1 MRLVTE
7 SATAARTTLDAAVGQ
22 IGRVEQLVELFRR
35 EVRHLGRD
43 ILDPPILPV
52 GSLGNL
58 RAEIVAD
65 DRVQR
70 GDHDR
75 ILVDEVGN
83 VLRVDGETGYCLV
96 GEYVRRGRKQL
107 DREIAG
113 FERLLEGI
121 GRVMKPVES

>member
-1 MRLVTE
+1 SLSCRTSDRHPGHSRDARYPRGYPGTWMRLVTE

-83 VLRVDGETGYCLV
+83 VLRVDGET
-96 GEYVRRGRKQL
+96 
-107 DREIAG
+107 
-113 FERLLEGI
+113 
-121 GRVMKPVES
+121 